1 MRCDASTPPEPG
13 EERTYTRDD
22 VVHDYIMNHGVMD
35 NIEHEPVVAS
45 SFMKSVSQITRLR
58 SQLSFPT
65 GSQNY
70 SSTGTPANSEGIAK
84 NVFSYIITI
93 TITITIHTTGLQQTF
108 NSDPEHI
115 DLLMSA
121 VGKELHALDD

>member
-45 SFMKSVSQITRLR
+45 SFMKSVSRITQSINPIEKPTLIPYRL
-58 SQLSFPT
+58 T
-65 GSQNY
+65 
-70 SSTGTPANSEGIAK
+70 
-84 NVFSYIITI
+84 
-93 TITITIHTTGLQQTF
+93 
-108 NSDPEHI
+108 
-115 DLLMSA
+115 
-121 VGKELHALDD
+121 ELFQHRHAH